1 MISAPADLAETATNA
16 LASDSHGGLA
26 TALAATATTA
36 RDASDASA
44 TTLAR
49 AIDLLRTL
57 VGFSTISRQSNLA
70 LIEFVSDYL
79 SQHGVQSRLVYND
92 DQSRA
97 NLYATIGPTDRGGI
111 CLSGHSDV
119 VPVSGQPWSRDPFTL
134 VEQDG
139 KLFGRGSADMKGYI
153 ACVLACVPDFV
164 AQVRDVPIHIAI
176 SYDEEI
182 GCVGVRGLLAEL
194 ADDPAKPIGC
204 IIGEPTSMQVA
215 VAHKGKHNYRC
226 GVHGLAGHSSEPDKG
241 VNAIQYAAELIS
253 ELTGIGRD
261 IRRDGPFDQTFVP
274 PHTTIQ
280 TGVVHGG
287 VAVNVVPDHCTF
299 DFEIRQLPNDDAGVH
314 VKRLKQYAM
323 ETLVEQMR
331 VVHPG
336 ADIEFTLL
344 SAYPGLQDETTDAAV
359 QLKALC
365 RSALARETLPP
376 RTLSYGT
383 EGGLFQAIGI
393 PTLICGPGSIEQAH
407 RADEFVAIAQMA
419 QCCAFLQRLPAEIN
433 GR

>member
-1 MISAPADLAETATNA
+1 MTSATASIAETAA
-16 LASDSHGGLA
+16 P
-26 TALAATATTA
+26 TAAPGAGTIEADTAG
-36 RDASDASA
+36 
-44 TTLAR
+44 TLAR
-49 AIDLLRTL
+49 AIALLHTL

-70 LIEFVSDYL
+70 LIEFVGDYL
-79 SQHGVQSRLVYND
+79 AQHGVDSRLIYND
-92 DQSRA
+92 DRSRA
-97 NLYATIGPTDRGGI
+97 NLYATIGPTTRGGI

-153 ACVLACVPDFV
+153 ACVLACVPTFV

-204 IIGEPTSMQVA
+204 IIGEPTLMQVA

-226 GVHGLAGHSSEPDKG
+226 GVHGLAGHSSEPEKG
-241 VNAIQYAAELIS
+241 VNAIEYAAELIS
-253 ELTGIGRD
+253 HLSGIGRE
-261 IRRDGPFDQTFVP
+261 IRRDGPFDSSFVP

-299 DFEIRQLPNDDAGVH
+299 DFEIRQLPHDDGAAH
-314 VKRLKQYAM
+314 AKRLKQFAM
-323 ETLVEQMR
+323 ETLVDQMR
-331 VVHPG
+331 AVHPG

-344 SAYPGLQDETTDAAV
+344 SAYPGLQDQSSDAAM

-365 RSALARETLPP
+365 RSALERDTLTP

-407 RADEFVAIAQMA
+407 RADEFVEIEQMA
-419 QCCAFLQRLPAEIN
+419 QCCAFLQRLPAEIC